1 MAYYQKTQT
10 HTAVDEC
17 RVQFLMDCADFHSIT
32 LSSSW
37 GMNTINVQL
46 LVFQIWWRSEVAQ
59 FCIQFR
65 SLQIAFTEN
74 RATWVWV
81 WRWVMKSIK
90 LGLLKNLAFFQIYRV
105 VFFTWHLPLTHMSTD
120 PGLHGVPSITLEA
133 SLAEKRYRGFFG
145 LQNNEHGWPVT
156 KK

>member
-1 MAYYQKTQT
+1 M
-10 HTAVDEC
+10 
-17 RVQFLMDCADFHSIT
+17 
-32 LSSSW
+32 
-37 GMNTINVQL
+37 
-46 LVFQIWWRSEVAQ
+46 
-59 FCIQFR
+59 
-65 SLQIAFTEN
+65 
-74 RATWVWV
+74 
-81 WRWVMKSIK
+81 

-156 KK
+156 KKIKNIKNCLEN